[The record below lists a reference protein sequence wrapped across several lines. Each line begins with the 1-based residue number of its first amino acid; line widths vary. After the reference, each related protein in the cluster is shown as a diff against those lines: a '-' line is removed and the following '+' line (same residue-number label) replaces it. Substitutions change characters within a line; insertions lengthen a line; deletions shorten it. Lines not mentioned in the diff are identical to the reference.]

1 LLKSF
6 STGVATITPSAD
18 VTLPEAKSA
27 VELAEALKVE
37 VTPNGI
43 SVEGKPVVELRGF
56 ALLASDA
63 ESDGTSRRLNLA
75 LRTERQ
81 QIKRA
86 PASADDKGL
95 AERLVVIAD
104 QDMPYAL
111 LQSVLASGTIAGFSE
126 FRLLTVETE

>member
-1 LLKSF
+1 LSKNTSRI
-6 STGVATITPSAD
+6 V
-18 VTLPEAKSA
+18 K
-27 VELAEALKVE
+27 LAEALKVE